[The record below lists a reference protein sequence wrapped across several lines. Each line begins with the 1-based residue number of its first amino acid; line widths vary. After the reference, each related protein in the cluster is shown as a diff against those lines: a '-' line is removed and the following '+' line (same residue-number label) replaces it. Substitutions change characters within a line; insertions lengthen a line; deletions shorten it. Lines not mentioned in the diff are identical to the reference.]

1 MTAHRVIPGVI
12 PLVVLA
18 LAACKRET
26 RDLRTD
32 PPMTDALNHVAPMPN
47 RINGAVPRVISA
59 QGDPYEDNAYQL
71 SQGKRLYTWFNCK
84 GCHADGGGVIGPA
97 LMDGWWRYGP
107 DRVSVFLSIRD
118 GRPNGMPAFG
128 DRLTAEQIWQLAGY
142 VRTMGDYSGKTAAP
156 SRNDEMQSR
165 PSENRAPAAASLSM
179 PPSR

>member
-1 MTAHRVIPGVI
+1 MTDHRVVPAVA
-12 PLVVLA
+12 LLAVLA

-26 RDLRTD
+26 RDFRAD
-32 PPMTDALNHVAPMPN
+32 PPVAAALNHVVPMSN
-47 RINGAVPRVISA
+47 RINGGVPYVIFA
-59 QGDPYEDNAYQL
+59 QGDPSDNNAYQL
-71 SQGKRLYTWFNCK
+71 NQGKRLYTWFNCK

-118 GRPNGMPAFG
+118 GRPHGMPAFG
-128 DRLTAEQIWQLAGY
+128 DRLTAEQIWQLTGY
-142 VRTMGDYSGKTAAP
+142 IRTIGGYSGETAAP
-156 SRNDEMQSR
+156 SRNDEIQSR

>member
-1 MTAHRVIPGVI
+1 MIGNRVHPGVTA
-12 PLVVLA
+12 LVVLA

-26 RDLRTD
+26 RDFRAD
-32 PPMTDALNHVAPMPN
+32 PPVAAALNHVAPLPN
-47 RINGAVPRVISA
+47 RINGAVPYVIFA
-59 QGDPYEDNAYQL
+59 QGDPYGNNAYQL
-71 SQGKRLYTWFNCK
+71 NQGKRLYTWFNCK

-118 GRPNGMPAFG
+118 GRPHGMPAFG
-128 DRLTAEQIWQLAGY
+128 DRLTAEQIWQLTGY
-142 VRTMGDYSGKTAAP
+142 VRTIGGYSGKTAAP